1 MSRPVL
7 VALHGVGSTD
17 VQISSALKPLE
28 EVADVLVLPGP
39 DPFDGGGAGRQWF
52 SIAGVTEENRPARA
66 AAALEQLLPRL
77 DQLAGARGMLRDEL
91 VLLGFSQGAILTL
104 GAVASGAHRGAA
116 VAIAGRLATPIVPA
130 EDRPGNVL
138 LVHDRNDPVMP
149 VQLAAAAAEELAR
162 AGHDV
167 DRVLTTGI
175 GHSIGPATL
184 TAVYDWL
191 GSLPPRHQ
199 LSARQKTGSTG

>member
-28 EVADVLVLPGP
+28 EVVEIVALGGP

-52 SIAGVTEENRPARA
+52 SIAGVTEENRPSRA
-66 AAALEQLLPRL
+66 AAALEQLLPCL
-77 DQLAGARGMLRDEL
+77 DQLAGARGISRDEL
-91 VLLGFSQGAILTL
+91 VLLGFSQGAILVL
-104 GAVASGAHRGAA
+104 AAIASGVHRGAA
-116 VAIAGRLATPIVPA
+116 VAIAGRLATPVVTA
-130 EDRPGNVL
+130 EGRPGTVL

-149 VQLAAAAAEELAR
+149 VQLAIEAAEQLAR
-162 AGHDV
+162 AGHHV
-167 DRVLTTGI
+167 DRVLTSGI

-199 LSARQKTGSTG
+199 LSARQETGLTG